1 MDDEKDEVE
10 DEEDE
15 NALYNEIQEDVASG
29 DSSSIELERVECV
42 EFENGDEYVT
52 TAGSDNK
59 NEEIQFADNLTT
71 EPSTS
76 AYRSSIADDQSD
88 EDDSSDE
95 EVDDGSNVE
104 NNSSDEVV
112 AEVFDK
118 NQVYEIVSIKSHK
131 SFPEQ
136 IVVPNSKTGEMM
148 PEYQDTYECVYRQGL
163 EEKVG
168 EFVHEE
174 LLVSCQRILYEYCRE
189 KKINVYN
196 DVNEYM
202 EQKFRKKECWIDK
215 KGRLKEKAGGV
226 FCAMG
231 ENGIDRNDIPRRE
244 GNITTPK
251 QLEWD
256 DQLHT
261 SGEEECATDESGIH
275 SDNEPDILKRKG
287 KRRTKY
293 ATHFVKEF
301 RSKKTAEKQLDFV
314 HDEVRKLEN
323 VMFVNQ
329 KYFVNEKMKIG
340 LYVKRLQTG
349 GGYKKKVK
357 PVKGSS
363 KMRKHPIIDK
373 KDTVVTEN
381 QARLLA
387 IEFFR
392 GYPNHT
398 LMIMCGTYL
407 HQQLLFLQ
415 RKLGK
420 SQNSNKYFA
429 KVYDSRVHG
438 YKIIWPI
445 QKFFNLIKL
454 SSDQYKNLMYD
465 ASTHRL
471 YNNKRDCS
479 CFVSLEARNCMKF
492 GRTPFNRAAMKFQ
505 EVLKINKKKV
515 RSS

>member
-349 GGYKKKVK
+349 GGYKKKGK
-357 PVKGSS
+357 AS
-363 KMRKHPIIDK
+363 
-373 KDTVVTEN
+373 E
-381 QARLLA
+381 RL
-387 IEFFR
+387 I
-392 GYPNHT
+392 
-398 LMIMCGTYL
+398 
-407 HQQLLFLQ
+407 
-415 RKLGK
+415 
-420 SQNSNKYFA
+420 
-429 KVYDSRVHG
+429 
-438 YKIIWPI
+438 
-445 QKFFNLIKL
+445 
-454 SSDQYKNLMYD
+454 
-465 ASTHRL
+465 
-471 YNNKRDCS
+471 
-479 CFVSLEARNCMKF
+479 
-492 GRTPFNRAAMKFQ
+492 
-505 EVLKINKKKV
+505 
-515 RSS
+515 